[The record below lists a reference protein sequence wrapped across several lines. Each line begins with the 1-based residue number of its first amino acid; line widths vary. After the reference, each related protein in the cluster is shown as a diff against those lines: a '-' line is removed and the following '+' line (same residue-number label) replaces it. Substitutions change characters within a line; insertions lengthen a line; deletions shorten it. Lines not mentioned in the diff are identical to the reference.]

1 MLILDH
7 VQPEQATGKVA
18 EAYAVF
24 PKQVPVPDPLIL
36 MSVSPDL
43 TYAQSQVIR
52 HYMTHE
58 RLDMGLLAMI
68 RYLTASQLN
77 YDFCIQFNAGLLKM
91 AGGMSDEDLAALKAN
106 PQNAP
111 LEESQKALLLFVLKA
126 VKNPEQVTL
135 AEVNQLR
142 ELGWRDQDIYDAT
155 HHAAGMVA
163 ASITFKAFNK

>member
-7 VQPEQATGKVA
+7 VKPEQATGKIA

-36 MSVSPDL
+36 MSASPDL
-43 TYAQSQVIR
+43 AYTQSQIIR
-52 HYMTHE
+52 HYMNHD

-68 RYLTASQLN
+68 RYLTACEFN
-77 YDFCIQFNAGLLKM
+77 YDFCIQFNTGLLKM
-91 AGGMSDEDLAALKAN
+91 AGGMSEQDLKDLKAD

-126 VKNPEQVTL
+126 VKDPQKVTL
-135 AEVNQLR
+135 ADVNRLR
-142 ELGWRDQDIYDAT
+142 ELGWRDQDIFDAT

-163 ASITFKAFNK
+163 ASITYKAFNK